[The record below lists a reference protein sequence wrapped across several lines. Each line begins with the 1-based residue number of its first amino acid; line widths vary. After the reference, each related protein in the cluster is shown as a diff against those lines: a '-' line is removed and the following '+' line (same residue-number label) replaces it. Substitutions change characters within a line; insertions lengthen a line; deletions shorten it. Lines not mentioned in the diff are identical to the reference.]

1 MSLTFTDNF
10 LGTTSGQLTTES
22 FKVSVV
28 DYTQKVSEDW
38 HWHEKIHI
46 SSIIRGGNLES
57 RKDQEIQV
65 VPSKILVYQQGEIH
79 RNRFTVHP
87 SKNINIEFEENFFNH
102 DICFS
107 NLTLD
112 ENSTIDFFRIYLE
125 IQLNDRSSQQSIGQ
139 ILQSLFWKDNYENKG
154 EWIQKLKELLNDRWD
169 EFPSLNDLSKE
180 LNVHPITISKYFA
193 KENGMTLSEYMRKI
207 KVRRAVGFLMNS
219 SSSLAEI
226 AFTCGFSDQSH
237 MSRLIKNYTG
247 YTPGTIRT
255 LS

>member
-38 HWHEKIHI
+38 HWHEKLHI

-57 RKDQEIQV
+57 RKNEEIQV

-87 SKNINIEFEENFFNH
+87 SKNINIEFEEHFFNH

-112 ENSTIDFFRIYLE
+112 ENSTLDFFRIYLE
-125 IQLNDRSSQQSIGQ
+125 LQLNDQCSQQSIGQ
-139 ILQSLFWKDNYENKG
+139 ILQSLFWQDNYESKG

-169 EFPSLNDLSKE
+169 EFPSLNDLSNE

-237 MSRLIKNYTG
+237 MSRLVKNYTG

>member
-28 DYTQKVSEDW
+28 DYTRKVSEDW

-57 RKDQEIQV
+57 RKTQEIQV
-65 VPSKILVYQQGEIH
+65 VPCKILVYQQEEIH
-79 RNRFTVHP
+79 RNRFTLHP
-87 SKNINIEFEENFFNH
+87 SKNVNIEFEENFFNH

-107 NLTLD
+107 NLTLE
-112 ENSTIDFFRIYLE
+112 ENSTIDFFRIYFEL
-125 IQLNDRSSQQSIGQ
+125 QLNDQYSKHSIGQ
-139 ILQSLFWKDNYENKG
+139 MLRSLFWKDNYASRG
-154 EWIQKLKELLNDRWD
+154 EWIQKLKDLLNDRWD

-180 LNVHPITISKYFA
+180 LKVHPITISKYFA
-193 KENGMTLSEYMRKI
+193 KENGTTLSEYMRKI
-207 KVRRAVGFLMNS
+207 KVKRAIGLLINS
-219 SSSLAEI
+219 SNSLAEI

-237 MSRLIKNYTG
+237 MSRLVKNYTG
-247 YTPGTIRT
+247 YTPGVIRT

>member
-1 MSLTFTDNF
+1 MNLTFTNNF

-28 DYTQKVSEDW
+28 DYTEKVSEDW

-57 RKDQEIQV
+57 RKNQEIQV

-107 NLTLD
+107 NLTLE
-112 ENSTIDFFRIYLE
+112 ENSTIDFFRIYFEL
-125 IQLNDRSSQQSIGQ
+125 QLNDQHSQQSI
-139 ILQSLFWKDNYENKG
+139 D
-154 EWIQKLKELLNDRWD
+154 
-169 EFPSLNDLSKE
+169 
-180 LNVHPITISKYFA
+180 
-193 KENGMTLSEYMRKI
+193 
-207 KVRRAVGFLMNS
+207 
-219 SSSLAEI
+219 
-226 AFTCGFSDQSH
+226 
-237 MSRLIKNYTG
+237 
-247 YTPGTIRT
+247 
-255 LS
+255 